1 MKIAAL
7 ALLTV
12 CLILS
17 LSACS
22 ETNPPQSSRVIER
35 IDPCPTS
42 PNCVSSDASDKKHF
56 ILPFQLTTSAEQAWP
71 IVQEVILQLPRSSIV
86 RQTDS
91 FLQVECRSAV
101 FGFVDDLKLQLRAN
115 KGIIAV
121 YSASRLGY
129 SDFGVNRD
137 RIEALRAA
145 LIKRGVIK

>member
-12 CLILS
+12 GLILS

-22 ETNPPQSSRVIER
+22 ETNSPESSRATESIA
-35 IDPCPTS
+35 PCPTS
-42 PNCVSSDASDKKHF
+42 PNCVSSDANDKKHL
-56 ILPFQLTTSAEQAWP
+56 ILPLQLTTSAEQAWP
-71 IVQEVILQLPRSSIV
+71 IVKEVIMQIPRSNLV

-91 FLQVECRSAV
+91 FLQVECRSAL
-101 FGFVDDLKLQLRAN
+101 FGFVDDLKLQLRASE
-115 KGIIAV
+115 GIIAV

-145 LIKRGVIK
+145 LIKRGVVK